1 MAHVP
6 HHQLLA
12 QVLFPP
18 EYEPLPNDLKM
29 LYDGKPVELTAEQ
42 EEVAQLFAVMKDTD
56 YMQKPTFIKNFW
68 EDFRGVLGPKHVIQ
82 KLELCDFTPFYEH
95 AMKLREEK
103 KNKTKQV
110 QRGG

>member
-1 MAHVP
+1 
-6 HHQLLA
+6 
-12 QVLFPP
+12 
-18 EYEPLPNDLKM
+18 M
-29 LYDGKPVELTAEQ
+29 LYDGKPVDLTPEQ

-56 YMQKPTFIKNFW
+56 YMQKATFINNFW
-68 EDFRGVLGPKHVIQ
+68 EDFRAVLGAKHVIQ

-110 QRGG
+110 GAVG